1 MMVGVTLL
9 IATSFAQ
16 SCAGD
21 TNSSTVHICLAE
33 EHVRLAKN
41 VLPDDAERLGLLE
54 RAAEHYRRAADL
66 SADVDMK
73 RRSLDA
79 AAQLYDVPD
88 LNNLP
93 QREQLLSELVALSPD
108 DVSLLYRLA
117 KVQEDQGLWDIAE
130 GTLAWA
136 RQKRPEDAEPYKML
150 SYFFHRRAAALT
162 PTEPSATTYEVSA
175 PGEPDERGVY
185 RVGPGRPQPLR
196 VSGPSSIVSDVIRVT
211 TVEIVIDERGVVTE
225 ARPGRGA
232 PARLADA
239 AAREIRQWR
248 YTPTI
253 LHGRAVPVKMRV
265 NVVFR

>member
-21 TNSSTVHICLAE
+21 TNSSTAQICLAE
-33 EHVRLAKN
+33 EHVQLAKN
-41 VLPDDAERLGLLE
+41 AFHDDSERLRLLA

-66 SADVDMK
+66 SSDVEMK

-79 AAQLYDVPD
+79 AAQLYDIPD

-93 QREQLLSELVALSPD
+93 QREHVIRELVALSPD
-108 DVSLLYRLA
+108 EVSLLYRLA

-136 RQKRPEDAEPYKML
+136 RQKRPEEAEPYKML
-150 SYFFHRRAAALT
+150 SYFFQRRAAALT
-162 PTEPSATTYEVSA
+162 PTVANARTYEVSA

-185 RVGPGRPQPLR
+185 RVGPGLSRPLR
-196 VSGPSSIVSDVIRVT
+196 VSGPSSIVSDVIRVA

-239 AAREIRQWR
+239 AAQEMRQWR
-248 YTPTI
+248 YAPTI
-253 LHGRAVPVKMRV
+253 MNGRAVPVKMSV